1 MFEKYGNFNSYEEIN
16 EKAAEF
22 VAASDEHSLKELAKE
37 NGIDED
43 DAMDYLEEYTDCLC
57 TVLSAAAGKIK
68 VEVEDLKLDP
78 KKHELINDWVEYI
91 KLLASEDEE
100 IRLAI
105 RKKDKSLIGCLG
117 KILAWSY
124 DHRYDVDKRIVEASG
139 IKMSGK
145 VQLGISGSGTAKK
158 IIREYYLGKKADER

>member
-1 MFEKYGNFNSYEEIN
+1 MFTKYGNFDSYEEIN
-16 EKAAEF
+16 KKAAEF
-22 VAASDEHSLKELAKE
+22 LAASNEQSLKELAKE

-43 DAMDYLEEYTDCLC
+43 DALDYLDGAIDSLC
-57 TVLSAAAGKIK
+57 TPMSAAAGKIK
-68 VEVEDLKLDP
+68 VEIEDLKLDP

-91 KLLASEDEE
+91 RLLSSEDKN

-105 RKKDKSLIGCLG
+105 RKKNKSLIGCLG

-124 DHRYDVDKRIVEASG
+124 TNRYDVDKRIVEASG

-145 VQLGISGSGTAKK
+145 VQLGISGSGTAKR
-158 IIREYYLGKKADER
+158 IIRDYYLGKES

>member
-1 MFEKYGNFNSYEEIN
+1 MFDKYGNFNSCEEIN
-16 EKAAEF
+16 ETAAELL
-22 VAASDEHSLKELAKE
+22 AASDEQSLKELAKE

-43 DAMDYLEEYTDCLC
+43 DALDYIDGYTDCLC
-57 TVLSAAAGKIK
+57 SVLGAAAGKIK

-91 KLLASEDEE
+91 RLLSSEDQE
-100 IRLAI
+100 IRIAI
-105 RKKDKSLIGCLG
+105 RRKDKSLIGCLG

-124 DHRYDVDKRIVEASG
+124 NNRYDVDKRIVEASG

-145 VQLGISGSGTAKK
+145 VQLGISGSGTAKR
-158 IIREYYLGKKADER
+158 IIREYYLGKES